1 MCGKGNERHKAG
13 MVNQVWYTEAALL
26 RTKVAGEV
34 YFLDKGL
41 FMGTTW
47 KQEFLSTQFSNVK
60 IKNNIPCGFLNPP
73 PKIIKNLVVAE

>member
-47 KQEFLSTQFSNVK
+47 KQAVQSK
-60 IKNNIPCGFLNPP
+60 KR
-73 PKIIKNLVVAE
+73 KVVWAKKKSMENTCTVL